1 MKIAEEWHEPDTEPE
16 KPSTFVPLTVRK
28 PSEILA
34 MEFSDEDFLLAGG
47 YLSKGDPIAIC
58 GAAGVGKS
66 RLSMQLIIA
75 LVTGRLFLGWQT
87 NGKGTRWLILQTEN
101 SNRRLKYE
109 LSNMMS
115 DLTKAERQA
124 G

>member
-1 MKIAEEWHEPDTEPE
+1 MRNGDWQNIPEPGSPA
-16 KPSTFVPLTVRK
+16 FRPLTVRK

-58 GAAGVGKS
+58 GAPGVGKS
-66 RLSMQLIIA
+66 RLSMQLMIA
-75 LVTGRLFLGWQT
+75 LSWDGRQTG
-87 NGKGTRWLILQTEN
+87 KEP
-101 SNRRLKYE
+101 
-109 LSNMMS
+109 
-115 DLTKAERQA
+115 A